1 MTLTQCLHQS
11 LTRYCVK
18 DKTSNQGDII
28 MMNNERK
35 LLFIG
40 IVSCILIATC
50 APALAAEPI
59 LGEVTLSPEHPT
71 KLSRITFTLNVIG
84 QGITLVKVVVLEC
97 NWTTKI
103 CQNNRDNQ
111 TMQNIGGTLY
121 RANITLDYPTASYIT
136 YWVYVEQAG
145 GPATVLPDAH
155 GVKMNLSVPSTDGNH
170 TGNGNN
176 TNGGKK
182 IPGFEVAL
190 FVAAVSSAIILL
202 GRRRYR

>member
-1 MTLTQCLHQS
+1 M
-11 LTRYCVK
+11 
-18 DKTSNQGDII
+18 II
-28 MMNNERK
+28 MKNVHK

-40 IVSCILIATC
+40 IVGCILIATC
-50 APALAAEPI
+50 APAMAAEPI

-71 KLSRITFTLNVIG
+71 KLSRVTFTLNVIG
-84 QGITLVKVVVLEC
+84 QDITLVKVIVLEC
-97 NWTTKI
+97 NWTNKI

-111 TMQNIGGTLY
+111 TMEHIGGTIY
-121 RANITLDYPTASYIT
+121 RANITLDYPIASYIT

-145 GPATVLPDAH
+145 GPTSVLPDAH
-155 GVKMNLSVPSTDGNH
+155 GVKLNLSVPETDGNH

-182 IPGFEVAL
+182 VPGFEVAL
-190 FVAAVSSAIILL
+190 FVAAVGGALILL